1 MDRTGQVSIMQ
12 KKVIEEG
19 VERPVKASRISELA
33 HAIMRHKKAY
43 YSGKPEIS
51 DAAYDALEDE
61 LKALAPDHPAL
72 QIVGAGVP
80 SAAVARKVEHATPML
95 SLDKTYE
102 VDELFRWAG
111 DRPVMGTLKVDGNS
125 LSVVY
130 ENGRLIVAKTRGNG
144 RVGEDVTEK
153 VLWIADIPREIAG
166 GLNCEIRGELYC
178 TEGNFLRLSDEMA
191 QMGLERP
198 TSPRNIVAGLLG
210 RKVHFE
216 LSRYFSFFAVDFIPG
231 GDGRAAPRFKTEV
244 AKFEWLGKVGFSL
257 PHPERLGDRND
268 IQRYLEYVKGLIA
281 EDEIGLD
288 GAVFSYDD
296 LALHE
301 ELGVT
306 AHHPRYKL
314 SFKWQ
319 GQTAVSTI
327 KEITWATSRLG
338 IVTPVAVIDPVFL
351 SGASITN
358 ITLHNAAHV
367 KAFNLKKGD
376 RIEIVRS
383 GEVIPKFLGVV
394 EAAHGH
400 YRWPDKCPD
409 CGTRLVSDD
418 VRLKCPNATGCPAQQ
433 LGAILNWIRCAEID
447 DLNEKRLVPL
457 MEAGLVSTMAD
468 LYKLREEDFL
478 VIPQTREKMAAKL
491 YSNIQASRKL
501 PLASFLNGLGIEG
514 AGRTTWE
521 KLLEHF
527 SGLDEIQSATAGDI
541 SAIEGFAE
549 KSANQI
555 VTGLAMRRPWVRE
568 LLSAGVE
575 PVAPAGGVRAL
586 DGPLAGLQFVITG
599 ALSAPRAEVEKWIK
613 QAGGKLASSV
623 SKNTHA
629 VVTEEPDSGST
640 KMKKA
645 RELGVKI
652 WNEQHLKDAIAGKG
666 TSS

>member
-1 MDRTGQVSIMQ
+1 MQ
-12 KKVIEEG
+12 KKITEEG
-19 VERPVKASRISELA
+19 VERPVRAARIAELA
-33 HAIMRHKKAY
+33 HAIMHHKKAY
-43 YSGKPEIS
+43 YSGKPEIP
-51 DAAYDALEDE
+51 DVAYDTLEDE
-61 LKALAPDHPAL
+61 LKVLDPDHPVL
-72 QIVGAGVP
+72 QIVGAGAGSV
-80 SAAVARKVEHATPML
+80 SAMRKVEHATPML

-102 VDELFRWAG
+102 MTDLFRWAG
-111 DRPVMGTLKVDGNS
+111 TRPVMGTLKVDGNS

-130 ENGRLIVAKTRGNG
+130 EKGRMVVAKTRGNG

-153 VLWIADIPREIAG
+153 AQWIADIPR
-166 GLNCEIRGELYC
+166 GLPSGLSCEIRGELYC

-191 QMGLERP
+191 QMGLDRP

-216 LSRYFSFFAVDFIPG
+216 LSRYFSFFAFDYISA
-231 GDGRAAPRFKTEV
+231 DGNTPRFKTEV
-244 AKFEWLGKVGFSL
+244 EKFAWLGKAGFSL
-257 PHPERLGDRND
+257 PHPQRLVSEKD
-268 IQRYLEYVKGLIA
+268 IQGYLDYVRGLIA

-319 GQTAVSTI
+319 GQTAVSVI

-338 IVTPVAVIDPVFL
+338 IVTPVAVIEPVFL

-394 EAAHGH
+394 EGADGD
-400 YRWPDKCPD
+400 YSWPRNCPD
-409 CGTRLVSDD
+409 CGTGLISDD

-468 LYKLREEDFL
+468 LYKLGEEDFL

-491 YSNIQASRKL
+491 FANIQASKSL

-527 SGLDEIQSATAGDI
+527 PGLEEMLAATPAEVA
-541 SAIEGFAE
+541 AIEGFAE
-549 KSANQI
+549 KSAGQV
-555 VTGLAMRRPWVRE
+555 VTGLAARRAWIRE
-568 LLSAGVE
+568 LLAAGVK
-575 PVAPAGGVRAL
+575 PVAPESGTSG
-586 DGPLAGLQFVITG
+586 DGSLAGLQFVITG
-599 ALSAPRAEVEKWIK
+599 ALSAPRTEVEKWIK
-613 QAGGKLASSV
+613 QAGGKLASAV

-629 VVTEEPDSGST
+629 VVTEDPESGSS

-652 WNEQHLKDAIAGKG
+652 WNERQLRDAIAGK
-666 TSS
+666 

>member
-1 MDRTGQVSIMQ
+1 MG
-12 KKVIEEG
+12 KKITEEG
-19 VERPVKASRISELA
+19 VERPVRAARIAELA
-33 HAIMRHKKAY
+33 HAVMHHKKAY

-51 DAAYDALEDE
+51 DIAYDALEDE
-61 LKALAPDHPAL
+61 LKALDPDHPVL
-72 QIVGAGVP
+72 QMVGAGAGPV
-80 SAAVARKVEHATPML
+80 SAMRKVEHGTPML

-102 VDELFRWAG
+102 MADLFRWAG
-111 DRPVMGTLKVDGNS
+111 TRPVMGTLKVDGNS

-130 ENGRLIVAKTRGNG
+130 EKGRMVVAKTRGNG

-153 VLWIADIPREIAG
+153 AQWIADIPR
-166 GLNCEIRGELYC
+166 GLPSGLSCEIRGELYC

-191 QMGLERP
+191 QMGLDRP

-216 LSRYFSFFAVDFIPG
+216 LSRYFSFFAFDYIPA
-231 GDGRAAPRFKTEV
+231 DGNTPRFKTEV
-244 AKFEWLGKVGFSL
+244 EKFAWLGKAGFSL
-257 PHPERLGDRND
+257 PHPQRLVSHQEIEG
-268 IQRYLEYVKGLIA
+268 YLDYVKGLIA

-319 GQTAVSTI
+319 GQTAVSVI

-338 IVTPVAVIDPVFL
+338 IVTPVAVIEPVFL

-394 EAAHGH
+394 EAADGH
-400 YRWPDKCPD
+400 YSWPRNCPD
-409 CGTRLVSDD
+409 CGTGLVSDD

-468 LYKLREEDFL
+468 LYKLGEEDFL

-491 YSNIQASRKL
+491 FANIQASKSL

-527 SGLDEIQSATAGDI
+527 PGLEEILAATPAEVA
-541 SAIEGFAE
+541 AIEGFAE
-549 KSANQI
+549 KSAGQV
-555 VTGLAMRRPWVRE
+555 VTGLAARRAWIRE
-568 LLSAGVE
+568 LLAAGVK
-575 PVAPAGGVRAL
+575 PVAPESGTSG

-613 QAGGKLASSV
+613 QAGGKLASAV

-629 VVTEEPDSGST
+629 VVTEDPESGSS

-652 WNEQHLKDAIAGKG
+652 WNERQLRDAIAGK
-666 TSS
+666 